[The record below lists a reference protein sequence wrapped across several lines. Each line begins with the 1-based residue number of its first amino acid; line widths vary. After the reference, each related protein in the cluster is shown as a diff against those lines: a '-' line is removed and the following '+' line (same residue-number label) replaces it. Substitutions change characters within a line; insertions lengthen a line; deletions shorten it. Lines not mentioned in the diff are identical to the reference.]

1 VEAKNVGKLTI
12 EESPSELQEK
22 HSLGGEGEEE
32 EEGRASRRNFYAS
45 LI

>member
-1 VEAKNVGKLTI
+1 LRG
-12 EESPSELQEK
+12 SPSELQEK

-32 EEGRASRRNFYAS
+32 EGRASRRNFYAS